1 MSRRWLLKL
10 LDHGPF
16 PAIVLALSL
25 SHINVEQKRGLSSVE
40 RQIVRLPVS
49 RSSEAS
55 PAIGE
60 GISASVRVLGDKRPY
75 QLRLASDPK
84 IADMAVAG
92 ESLEGLNKGLAFE
105 R

>member
-49 RSSEAS
+49 EQIQRGVAGYWEDISES
-55 PAIGE
+55 M
-60 GISASVRVLGDKRPY
+60 RVLRDKTPRT
-75 QLRLASDPK
+75 QFRLAGDPK
-84 IADMAVAG
+84 LPIWQ
-92 ESLEGLNKGLAFE
+92 
-105 R
+105 

>member
-25 SHINVEQKRGLSSVE
+25 SHINVEQKRDLSSVE

-49 RSSEAS
+49 KQIQR
-55 PAIGE
+55 G
-60 GISASVRVLGDKRPY
+60 
-75 QLRLASDPK
+75 
-84 IADMAVAG
+84 VAG
-92 ESLEGLNKGLAFE
+92 YWVGHLRVNESFWGQNARTQFDSLVTQNGRSG
-105 R
+105 RSR